1 MRCSMRAGNPFS
13 LNFGMRPTS
22 SISRQQQTDEVIR
35 TFSSNP
41 SPSHLFMVTGVRGT
55 GKTVFLSELENY
67 FRQEKWVVCD
77 LSVESD
83 LLQSLAAKLYNA
95 DGLYSLFQNAKLNL
109 SFWGIGMEIAGV
121 PPITDLGT
129 AIERMMEVLRR
140 HKKKVLIAIDEAAN
154 SPEMRRFASEFQILL
169 RNDCPVYLL
178 MTGLYENLYNLQNE
192 KTLTFLYR
200 APKIF
205 LPPLNGRAVM
215 ESYRHIFQNS
225 EEEAREMA
233 VLTKGYSYAYQVTG
247 YLCWEAGKGALSEEI
262 IRQFDVIMEEYAYS
276 KIWEEQSPVKRKVLK
291 AVAGTDSKNV
301 TEIRKKLGMKP
312 SEFSVYRDRLIR
324 QGLIHSEGYGKV
336 SLALPRFD
344 VFIRNR
350 IYDEM

>member
-1 MRCSMRAGNPFS
+1 MRTGNPFS

-22 SISRQQQTDEVIR
+22 SISRHQQTDEVIR
-35 TFSSNP
+35 TFSSDP

-55 GKTVFLSELENY
+55 GKTVFLSEIENY
-67 FRQEKWVVCD
+67 FKQEKWVVCD
-77 LSVESD
+77 LSIESD
-83 LLQSLAAKLYNA
+83 LLQSLASKLYNT
-95 DGLYSLFQNAKLNL
+95 DGLYPLFRNAKLNL
-109 SFWGIGMEIAGV
+109 SFWGIGLEIAGV

-129 AIERMMEVLRR
+129 AIERMMAVLRK
-140 HKKKVLIAIDEAAN
+140 HKRKVLIAIDEATN
-154 SPEMRRFASEFQILL
+154 SPNMRRFASEFQILL
-169 RNDCPVYLL
+169 RNDYPVYLL

-225 EEEAREMA
+225 EEEARTMA

-247 YLCWEAGKGALSEEI
+247 YLCWEAGKGTVTEDI
-262 IRQFDVIMEEYAYS
+262 VRQFDIIMEEYAYS
-276 KIWEEQSPVKRKVLK
+276 KIWEEQSPGKRKVLK
-291 AVAGTDSKNV
+291 AIAEADTDSV
-301 TEIRKKLGMKP
+301 TEIRKALGMKP
-312 SEFSVYRDRLIR
+312 SAFSVYRERLIR
-324 QGLIHSEGYGKV
+324 QGLIHPEGYGKV
-336 SLALPRFD
+336 SLTLPRFD

-350 IYDEM
+350 IYDEL